1 MKAIRMLDGAVID
14 RIAAGEVVER
24 PASVVKELVEN
35 ALDAGATRIDVRIEA
50 GGRRLIEV
58 VDDGH
63 GMSSDAAVLAFR
75 QHATSKI
82 ATVDD
87 LDDIRTLGFRGEALA
102 SIAAVARVEM
112 QTGTGEG
119 AGTVLRI
126 EETDEPSLRASVG
139 SRGTRLRVSDLFY
152 NTPARLKH
160 LRTNATEAGHVAA
173 VVEDFALLRPDIALT
188 LTVDGRERLVAPPV
202 GALDER
208 IHQVLGAAVAES
220 WIAVE
225 GSGEIRVDGGV
236 TSPEHTRS
244 NRRHIHLFVNGRV
257 VSDGRLAHAIVS
269 GFDSLLGH
277 RRFPVAVLFLTL
289 DPAEVDVNV
298 HPRKAEV
305 RFVEPGRV
313 FASLRR
319 SVATALASQ
328 LAPPRA
334 ALQSPTADGVVRDT
348 SGDTWSLA
356 DGAAAAPSLPLRD
369 WMSIGGAG
377 ARGRRD
383 SAEDQSATPI
393 EGTPGAVQ
401 PIAQYANTYI
411 LAVDDEGL
419 LIIDQHVAHER
430 VLYEQVL
437 EQRGRRR
444 VPVQG
449 LLVPETVELTALEV
463 AAAEQHHELLATFGF
478 EIEPFGGRTWT
489 LRTVPEVLGARR
501 GAPTLRALLAS
512 LADERGSG
520 AAEHIQNQV
529 AASIACHAAVKANQP
544 LTREVMASLIAQ
556 LGECESPT
564 RCPHGRPI
572 MLRLEHRAIE
582 RQLGRH

>member
-1 MKAIRMLDGAVID
+1 MLDGAVID

-35 ALDAGATRIDVRIEA
+35 ALDAGASRIDVRIEA

-58 VDDGH
+58 EDDGH
-63 GMSSDAAVLAFR
+63 GMTSDDAMLAFR

-82 ATVDD
+82 ATVED

-112 QTGTGEG
+112 HTGTGEG
-119 AGTVLRI
+119 AGAEIRVEEGETPHLR
-126 EETDEPSLRASVG
+126 PSAG
-139 SRGTRLRVSDLFY
+139 PRGTRVRVHELFD
-152 NTPARLKH
+152 NIPARRKH
-160 LRTNATEAGHVAA
+160 LRTDSTEAGHVAA
-173 VVEDFALLRPDIALT
+173 VVEDFALLRPDVGLT
-188 LTVDGRERLVAPPV
+188 LSVNGRERLVAPPV
-202 GALDER
+202 GALEER
-208 IHQVLGAAVAES
+208 IHQVLGSTVAEC
-220 WIAVE
+220 WVPVE

-257 VSDGRLAHAIVS
+257 ISDGRLSHAVVA
-269 GFDSLLGH
+269 GFDSLLDH
-277 RRFPVAVLFLTL
+277 RRFPVAALFLTL

-313 FASLRR
+313 FAALRR
-319 SVATALASQ
+319 GVATALASQ
-328 LAPPRA
+328 LLPPRA
-334 ALQSPTADGVVRDT
+334 WPLAPTTDGVVRDAA
-348 SGDTWSLA
+348 G
-356 DGAAAAPSLPLRD
+356 GAWTVPTGALGAPSLPLRD
-369 WMSIGGAG
+369 WVSVGHPAIGTELREGQVA
-377 ARGRRD
+377 A
-383 SAEDQSATPI
+383 PI
-393 EGTPGAVQ
+393 TGTTGAVQ
-401 PIAQYANTYI
+401 PLAQYANTYI
-411 LAVDDEGL
+411 LAVDDGGL

-437 EQRGRRR
+437 EQRSRRR
-444 VPVQG
+444 VAVQG
-449 LLVPETVELTALEV
+449 LLVPETVELTAFEV
-463 AAAEQHHELLATFGF
+463 AAAEQHQELLATFGF

-512 LADERGSG
+512 LADERGG
-520 AAEHIQNQV
+520 EAAEHIQNQV

-544 LTREVMASLIAQ
+544 LTREVMASLISQ

-572 MLRLEHRAIE
+572 MLRLDHRTIE

>member
-1 MKAIRMLDGAVID
+1 MQAIRLLQGAVID

-24 PASVVKELVEN
+24 PASVVKELIEN
-35 ALDAGATRIDVRIEA
+35 ALDAGAARIDVRIQA
-50 GGRRLIEV
+50 GGRQLIEV
-58 VDDGH
+58 DDDGH
-63 GMSSDAAVLAFR
+63 GMSPDDAALAFR

-82 ATVDD
+82 QTVDD

-102 SIAAVARVEM
+102 SIAAVARVQM
-112 QTGTGEG
+112 HTGTGAG
-119 AGTVLRI
+119 AGTEIRVEDPEPPALRVS
-126 EETDEPSLRASVG
+126 PG
-139 SRGTRLRVSDLFY
+139 PRGTRVRVHELFY

-160 LRTNATEAGHVAA
+160 LRTDSTEGGHVAA
-173 VVEDFALLRPDIALT
+173 VVEDFALLRPDVALT
-188 LTVDGRERLVAPPV
+188 LSVDGRERLSAPPV
-202 GALDER
+202 GSLDER
-208 IHQVLGAAVAES
+208 IHQMLGAEVAEC
-220 WIAVE
+220 WISVE
-225 GSGEIRVDGGV
+225 GGGEIRVSGGV
-236 TSPEHTRS
+236 TGPEHTRS

-269 GFDSLLGH
+269 GFDTLLDR
-277 RRFPVAVLFLTL
+277 RRFPVAAVFVAL

-313 FASLRR
+313 FAALRR
-319 SVATALASQ
+319 AVATALASQ
-328 LAPPRA
+328 LPPPRA
-334 ALQSPTADGVVRDT
+334 WPQSPAP
-348 SGDTWSLA
+348 
-356 DGAAAAPSLPLRD
+356 DGAVHDGPGIAGTGRGRDAPSLPLRE
-369 WMSIGGAG
+369 WAPVGGPPSDGPRASRSAAAFESASG
-377 ARGRRD
+377 A
-383 SAEDQSATPI
+383 I
-393 EGTPGAVQ
+393 Q

-437 EQRGRRR
+437 EQRSRRR

-449 LLVPETVELTALEV
+449 LLVPETVELTAIEA
-463 AAAEQHHELLATFGF
+463 AAAEQHQELLTTFGF
-478 EIEPFGGRTWT
+478 EIESFGGRTWA

-501 GAPTLRALLAS
+501 GTPPLRALLTS
-512 LADERGSG
+512 LADERGG
-520 AAEHIQNQV
+520 EAADRIQREV

-544 LTREVMASLIAQ
+544 LTREVMASLLVQ
-556 LGECESPT
+556 LGECDAPT

-572 MLRLEHRAIE
+572 MLRLDHRAIE

>member
-1 MKAIRMLDGAVID
+1 MQAIRLLDGAVID

-24 PASVVKELVEN
+24 PASVVKELLEN
-35 ALDAGATRIDVRIEA
+35 ALDAGAARIDVRIEA
-50 GGRRLIEV
+50 GGRRLIAV
-58 VDDGH
+58 DDDGH
-63 GMSSDAAVLAFR
+63 GMNAEDAALAFR

-82 ATVDD
+82 QTVDD
-87 LDDIRTLGFRGEALA
+87 LDHICTLGFRGEALA
-102 SIAAVARVEM
+102 SIAAVARVRM
-112 QTGTGEG
+112 QTGTGAG
-119 AGTVLRI
+119 AGVQVRVEDPAAPVLQVS
-126 EETDEPSLRASVG
+126 PG
-139 SRGTRLRVSDLFY
+139 PRGTRVQVHELFY

-160 LRTNATEAGHVAA
+160 LRTDATEAGHVAS
-173 VVEDFALLRPDIALT
+173 VVEDFAMLRPDIALT
-188 LTVDGRERLVAPPV
+188 LTVDGRERLSAPPV
-202 GALDER
+202 ETIDER
-208 IHQVLGAAVAES
+208 IHQVLGAEVAEC
-220 WIAVE
+220 WVTVE
-225 GSGEIRVDGGV
+225 GGGEIRVRGGV

-257 VSDGRLAHAIVS
+257 VSDGRLAHAVVT
-269 GFDSLLGH
+269 GFDTLLER
-277 RRFPVAVLFLTL
+277 RRFPVAALFISL

-319 SVATALASQ
+319 AVATALAGQ
-328 LAPPRA
+328 LPPPRA
-334 ALQSPTADGVVRDT
+334 WPQSAVADREVHDAPAGAWPPPA
-348 SGDTWSLA
+348 S
-356 DGAAAAPSLPLRD
+356 AAAAPSLPLRD
-369 WMSIGGAG
+369 WTPVGGSALGGTHAGQAAAASGETAG
-377 ARGRRD
+377 A
-383 SAEDQSATPI
+383 I
-393 EGTPGAVQ
+393 Q

-411 LAVDDEGL
+411 LAVDDHGL

-437 EQRGRRR
+437 EQRSRRR

-449 LLVPETVELTALEV
+449 LLVPETVELTAVEV
-463 AAAEQHHELLATFGF
+463 AAAEEHQEMLTTFGF

-512 LADERGSG
+512 LADERGG
-520 AAEHIQNQV
+520 EAADRIQREV

-556 LGECESPT
+556 LGECEAPT

-572 MLRLEHRAIE
+572 MLRLDHHAIE

>member
-1 MKAIRMLDGAVID
+1 MNAIHMLDGAVID

-24 PASVVKELVEN
+24 PASVVKELIEN
-35 ALDAGATRIDVRIEA
+35 ALDAGASRIDVRIEA

-58 VDDGH
+58 DDDGH
-63 GMSSDAAVLAFR
+63 GMTSEDAVLAFR

-82 ATVDD
+82 ATVED

-112 QTGTGEG
+112 HTGTGEG
-119 AGTVLRI
+119 VGAEIRVGER
-126 EETDEPSLRASVG
+126 ERPSVRTSVG
-139 SRGTRLRVSDLFY
+139 PRGTRLRVHELFY

-160 LRTNATEAGHVAA
+160 LRTDATETGHVAA
-173 VVEDFALLRPDIALT
+173 VVEDFALLRPDIGLT
-188 LTVDGRERLVAPPV
+188 LSVDGRERLVAPPV
-202 GALDER
+202 AALDER
-208 IHQVLGAAVAES
+208 IHQVLGAAVAEC
-220 WIAVE
+220 WVLVE
-225 GSGEIRVDGGV
+225 GGSEIRVVGGV

-257 VSDGRLAHAIVS
+257 VSDGRLAHAVVS
-269 GFDSLLGH
+269 GFDSLLER
-277 RRFPVAVLFLTL
+277 RRFPVAVLFLAL

-313 FASLRR
+313 FAVLRR
-319 SVATALASQ
+319 AVATSLASR
-328 LAPPRA
+328 LPPPSA
-334 ALQSPTADGVVRDT
+334 WPQPMSDGVVRDAPDGT
-348 SGDTWSLA
+348 SGIPVRAPW
-356 DGAAAAPSLPLRD
+356 APSLPLRD
-369 WMSIGGAG
+369 WVSIGGSGIGGDIRESQVA
-377 ARGRRD
+377 A
-383 SAEDQSATPI
+383 PI
-393 EGTPGAVQ
+393 GGTPGAVQ
-401 PIAQYANTYI
+401 AIAQYANTYI
-411 LAVDDEGL
+411 LAVDDDGL

-437 EQRGRRR
+437 EQRRRRR

-449 LLVPETVELTALEV
+449 LLVPETVELTAVEV
-463 AAAEQHHELLATFGF
+463 AAAEQHQELLATFGF
-478 EIEPFGGRTWT
+478 EIEPFGGQTWT

-512 LADERGSG
+512 LADERGG
-520 AAEHIQNQV
+520 EAAEQIQNQV

-544 LTREVMASLIAQ
+544 LTREVMASLISQ

-572 MLRLEHRAIE
+572 MLRLDHRSIE

>member
-35 ALDAGATRIDVRIEA
+35 ALDAGASRIDIRIEA

-58 VDDGH
+58 DDDGH
-63 GMSSDAAVLAFR
+63 GMTPDDAELAFR

-82 ATVDD
+82 ATVED
-87 LDDIRTLGFRGEALA
+87 LDDIGTLGFRGEALA

-112 QTGTGEG
+112 HTGTGEG
-119 AGTVLRI
+119 AGAEVRVAEGSPPTVR
-126 EETDEPSLRASVG
+126 PSAG
-139 SRGTRLRVSDLFY
+139 PRGTRLRVHELFH
-152 NTPARLKH
+152 NTPARRKH
-160 LRTNATEAGHVAA
+160 LRTDSTEAGHVAA
-173 VVEDFALLRPDIALT
+173 VVEDFALLRPDVGLS
-188 LTVDGRERLVAPPV
+188 LSVDGRERLVAPPV

-220 WIAVE
+220 WVPVE
-225 GSGEIRVDGGV
+225 GGGEIRVSGGV

-257 VSDGRLAHAIVS
+257 ISDGRLSHAVVS
-269 GFDSLLGH
+269 GFDTLLGH
-277 RRFPVAVLFLTL
+277 RRFPVAALFLML
-289 DPAEVDVNV
+289 DPTLVDVNV

-313 FASLRR
+313 FAALRR
-319 SVATALASQ
+319 GVATALAHE
-328 LAPPRA
+328 LVPPRA
-334 ALQSPTADGVVRDT
+334 WPVAPQDDAVVRD
-348 SGDTWSLA
+348 
-356 DGAAAAPSLPLRD
+356 AAAASWTIPAAASGAPSLPLRN
-369 WMSIGGAG
+369 WMPVGRPGSGQHL
-377 ARGRRD
+377 RG
-383 SAEDQSATPI
+383 DQTATPI
-393 EGTPGAVQ
+393 TGTTGAVQ
-401 PIAQYANTYI
+401 PLAQYANTYI
-411 LAVDDEGL
+411 LAVDDGGL

-437 EQRGRRR
+437 EQRRRRR
-444 VPVQG
+444 VAVQG
-449 LLVPETVELTALEV
+449 LLVPETVELTAHEV
-463 AAAEQHHELLATFGF
+463 AAAEQYQELLATFGF

-512 LADERGSG
+512 LADERGG
-520 AAEHIQNQV
+520 EAAQHIQNQV

-544 LTREVMASLIAQ
+544 LTREVMASLISQ
-556 LGECESPT
+556 LGECDAPT

-572 MLRLEHRAIE
+572 MLRLDHQAIE

>member
-1 MKAIRMLDGAVID
+1 MKAIHMLDGAVID

-24 PASVVKELVEN
+24 PASVVKELIEN
-35 ALDAGATRIDVRIEA
+35 ALDAGACRIGVRIEA

-58 VDDGH
+58 DDDGH
-63 GMSSDAAVLAFR
+63 GMTSEDAVLAFR

-82 ATVDD
+82 ATVED

-112 QTGTGEG
+112 LTGTGEG
-119 AGTVLRI
+119 VGAEIHV
-126 EETDEPSLRASVG
+126 EERQRPSVRTSVG
-139 SRGTRLRVSDLFY
+139 RRGTRVRVHELFS

-160 LRTNATEAGHVAA
+160 LRTDSTETGHVAA
-173 VVEDFALLRPDIALT
+173 VVEDFALLRPDIGLT
-188 LTVDGRERLVAPPV
+188 LSVDGRERLVAPPV
-202 GALDER
+202 AALDER
-208 IHQVLGAAVAES
+208 VHQVLGAAVAEC
-220 WIAVE
+220 WVLVE
-225 GSGEIRVDGGV
+225 GGGEIRVVGGV

-257 VSDGRLAHAIVS
+257 VSDGRLAHAVVS
-269 GFDSLLGH
+269 GFDSLLDH
-277 RRFPVAVLFLTL
+277 RRFPVAVLFLSL
-289 DPAEVDVNV
+289 DPADVDVNV

-313 FASLRR
+313 FAALRR
-319 SVATALASQ
+319 AVATSLASR
-328 LAPPRA
+328 LSPPRA
-334 ALQSPTADGVVRDT
+334 WPQSPMPDGVVRDAAGGISAIPVSA
-348 SGDTWSLA
+348 SG
-356 DGAAAAPSLPLRD
+356 APSLPLRH
-369 WMSIGGAG
+369 WVSIGGSGIGAG
-377 ARGRRD
+377 VLESQA
-383 SAEDQSATPI
+383 ATPI
-393 EGTPGAVQ
+393 VGTPGAVQ

-411 LAVDDEGL
+411 LAVDDDGL

-437 EQRGRRR
+437 EQRARRR

-463 AAAEQHHELLATFGF
+463 AAAEQHQELLATFGF
-478 EIEPFGGRTWT
+478 EIEPFGGQTWT
-489 LRTVPEVLGARR
+489 LRTVPEVLGTRR

-512 LADERGSG
+512 LADERGG
-520 AAEHIQNQV
+520 EAAEHIQNQV

-544 LTREVMASLIAQ
+544 LTREVMASLISQ

-572 MLRLEHRAIE
+572 MLRLDHRSIE